1 MRSSH
6 YRRTINSAKSILA
19 GIYSKAPE
27 SQENS
32 FIININNLTED
43 YIFPNH
49 LDCPHFAEMHKFLTK
64 LSLYNNHKEYIENL
78 DRLNKTLQ
86 KIDDEASTSFTVFR
100 DDLSARKVRKI

>member
-6 YRRTINSAKSILA
+6 YRRTINSAKSVLA
-19 GIYSKAPE
+19 GISSKSPE

-86 KIDDEASTSFTVFR
+86 KIDDEASTRFTVFR